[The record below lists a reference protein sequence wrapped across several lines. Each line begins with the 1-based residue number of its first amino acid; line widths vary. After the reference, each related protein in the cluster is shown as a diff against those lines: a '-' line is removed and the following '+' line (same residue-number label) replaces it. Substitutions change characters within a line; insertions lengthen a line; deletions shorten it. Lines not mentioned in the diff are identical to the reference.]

1 MQNAGLYRKDTAGI
15 QTVKNSKETVGSVWK
30 EVFSTWKESFSPWQI
45 PSNSKL

>member
-45 PSNSKL
+45 SSNSKL